1 MHIMNVCVKKVKM
14 KKFLVCKRKYVGF
27 VILYVGLCVCVVL
40 SGLHLEC
47 SQTKK
52 YQTFTS
58 HSTRTRARVRHSNSP
73 TWV

>member
-27 VILYVGLCVCVVL
+27 VCWFVCVVL

-58 HSTRTRARVRHSNSP
+58 HSTRTRARGRHSNSP